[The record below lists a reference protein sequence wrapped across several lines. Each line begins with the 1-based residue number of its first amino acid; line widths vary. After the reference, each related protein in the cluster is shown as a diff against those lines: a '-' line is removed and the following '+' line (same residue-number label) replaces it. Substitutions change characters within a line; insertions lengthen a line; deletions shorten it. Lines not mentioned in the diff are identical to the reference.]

1 MWLLVSTRDPE
12 SQLPVDIERYLDVIK
27 SKLSYEGRRC
37 NWKQQQF
44 LCGVLYLQWTTL
56 LTLKGA
62 HGREQVSCES
72 WFPYLWEQVLLIF
85 GFDDSVNMRAQLLY
99 YEFWVSIGVSYNAS
113 EIYAMVTR
121 SGGQMKHPV
130 LCCTL
135 YLTCLLQ
142 LSVNIC
148 WINEWTNEYVLVTT
162 VTKTNEIWSLPL
174 RSSQSIEHKQ
184 QIKYWSCLLGSTFF
198 YYRKTISSMS
208 SCYSYRHTNE
218 TARSVKMYLGGAGKG
233 RGSFPLILQR

>member
-1 MWLLVSTRDPE
+1 MDHLAQGKRSSWPRTGQLWELVFLSTRAGPTH
-12 SQLPVDIERYLDVIK
+12 
-27 SKLSYEGRRC
+27 
-37 NWKQQQF
+37 
-44 LCGVLYLQWTTL
+44 LCLWWL
-56 LTLKGA
+56 
-62 HGREQVSCES
+62 CE
-72 WFPYLWEQVLLIF
+72 YV
-85 GFDDSVNMRAQLLY
+85 RTQLLY
-99 YEFWVSIGVSYNAS
+99 YVFWVSIGVSYNAL

-121 SGGQMKHPV
+121 SMGQMKHPV

-142 LSVNIC
+142 LLVNIC

-198 YYRKTISSMS
+198 YYRNTISSMS
-208 SCYSYRHTNE
+208 SCCSSRHTNE
-218 TARSVKMYLGGAGKG
+218 TARYVKMYLGGTWKG
-233 RGSFPLILQR
+233 RGGFSLILQR